1 MSSTAPTIQME
12 VKISEFEPVAGG
24 GETLLTPSL
33 QVTGVDHELA
43 SGVGSYVGAN
53 NFRYPSQFITP
64 KQVAPRVNSRKLLI
78 PSPGVKEPLSPWSP
92 VGGPKYIIEED
103 EEENCSA
110 PSPNVMALATD
121 QRTSKREKKKDWLT
135 IVMSFHII
143 LCRLLCTDGVA
154 PLGIAPLY

>member
-1 MSSTAPTIQME
+1 MVTE
-12 VKISEFEPVAGG
+12 ISEFQPVAGE

-43 SGVGSYVGAN
+43 SGVGSYMGAN

-64 KQVAPRVNSRKLLI
+64 KQLATRVNSRKLLI

-92 VGGPKYIIEED
+92 VGGPEYIMEED

-110 PSPNVMALATD
+110 PSPNVMVRATD
-121 QRTSKREKKKDWLT
+121 QENK
-135 IVMSFHII
+135 
-143 LCRLLCTDGVA
+143 
-154 PLGIAPLY
+154 

>member
-1 MSSTAPTIQME
+1 MNFEVVTCFILFIDKMSGTPPISQTVVE
-12 VKISEFEPVAGG
+12 ISEFEPVATE
-24 GETLLTPSL
+24 GEALLTPSL

-92 VGGPKYIIEED
+92 VGGPEYIMEED
-103 EEENCSA
+103 EEESGSA
-110 PSPNVMALATD
+110 PSLNVMVLASD
-121 QRTSKREKKKDWLT
+121 QEGK
-135 IVMSFHII
+135 
-143 LCRLLCTDGVA
+143 
-154 PLGIAPLY
+154 